1 MNLEELLTHRFR
13 KAIKKSFKPCPL
25 IGDKW
30 FSLSPTQQPPYFE
43 FTGVSSLSKATGYKP
58 VEVAKLI
65 VQNMNMRNLDA
76 EVMVQP
82 EAGKI
87 ALKFKN
93 PVSLY

>member
-30 FSLSPTQQPPYFE
+30 FSLSSDHEPPYFE
-43 FTGVSSLSKATGYKP
+43 FTGVESLSKATGYQP
-58 VEVAKLI
+58 VEVAELI
-65 VQNMNMRNLDA
+65 VKNMNMRDLDA

-87 ALKFKN
+87 ALKFKK